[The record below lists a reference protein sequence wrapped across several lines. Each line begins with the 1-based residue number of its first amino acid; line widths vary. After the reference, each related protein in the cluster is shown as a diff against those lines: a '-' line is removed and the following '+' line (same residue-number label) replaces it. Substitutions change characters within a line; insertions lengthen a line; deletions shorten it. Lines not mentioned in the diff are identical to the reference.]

1 MAIALQGMVLPDRL
15 THFTQV
21 TSDNALPDSC
31 EDTYQDTQIL
41 IAIHT
46 LLRSLLMSDYLTSP
60 APVLCDLMM
69 AD

>member
-1 MAIALQGMVLPDRL
+1 MEIALQGMVLPDRL
-15 THFTQV
+15 MLFTQV
-21 TSDNALPDSC
+21 TSDNVLPDYC

-46 LLRSLLMSDYLTSP
+46 LPRSLLMSDYLTSP
-60 APVLCDLMM
+60 APVLCDSMM